1 MGFTYLLT
9 HIHIRMKITLLKA
22 FVFLL
27 FVFLQQN
34 GLAAQNRA
42 LKGTITDAEDSSP
55 MIGVTV
61 LVVGTGIGTVT
72 DLDGTYAIQ
81 VATGQTL
88 RYSYTGYKPKEIKI
102 TNETLLDVQLIA
114 EATALGE
121 IVVTA
126 LGIKEEKKKLAYS
139 IQEVKGEALQNTGRD
154 NFIVSD
160 DIREKVLIFNEGE
173 MKQLELL
180 RGLLMEERMKDT
192 VARLESKGLPKGIN
206 VLLFGRRPIFALRQ
220 TSNSAMSLCLSVCS
234 CL

>member
-9 HIHIRMKITLLKA
+9 HIHIRMKITLLKT

-27 FVFLQQN
+27 FVLLHQN
-34 GLAAQNRA
+34 GLTAQNRT
-42 LKGTITDAEDSSP
+42 LKGTITDADDSSP

-72 DLDGTYAIQ
+72 DLDGTYSIQ
-81 VATGQTL
+81 VAAGQTL

-126 LGIKEEKKKLAYS
+126 LGIKEEKRNSPTPFRKLKGKHYR
-139 IQEVKGEALQNTGRD
+139 IQEEIISLYPY
-154 NFIVSD
+154 
-160 DIREKVLIFNEGE
+160 KV
-173 MKQLELL
+173 ELL
-180 RGLLMEERMKDT
+180 
-192 VARLESKGLPKGIN
+192 V
-206 VLLFGRRPIFALRQ
+206 
-220 TSNSAMSLCLSVCS
+220 
-234 CL
+234 

>member
-9 HIHIRMKITLLKA
+9 HILIRMKITLLKA

-27 FVFLQQN
+27 FVFLHQN
-34 GLAAQNRA
+34 GLAAQNRT
-42 LKGTITDAEDSSP
+42 LKGTITDADDNSP

-154 NFIVSD
+154 NFIVSLQG
-160 DIREKVLIFNEGE
+160 RVAGLNMTPTSG
-173 MKQLELL
+173 QAGSSVAVQL
-180 RGLLMEERMKDT
+180 RGPSSID
-192 VARLESKGLPKGIN
+192 GNNQP
-206 VLLFGRRPIFALRQ
+206 LFVVDRK
-220 TSNSAMSLCLSVCS
+220 SVV
-234 CL
+234 